1 MPNYTFKFSVENI
14 FVKRNEIEGQNFR
27 FKPVIKRENTTSDD
41 KTKLT
46 QSLSLKIESTKETP
60 FPFDIYIV
68 VKGESILGASNF
80 NDKLIDDLTVILFPY
95 LRTIVQQSTVLMQT
109 NPVVLPLLNVSTF
122 KFDENGVLISF

>member
-1 MPNYTFKFSVENI
+1 MPNYSFKFSVENI
-14 FVKRNEIEGQNFR
+14 FVKRNEIEGQNFL
-27 FKPVIKRENTTSDD
+27 FKPVIQRENTISDD

-68 VKGESILGASNF
+68 VKGESILEPSNF
-80 NDKLIDDLTVILFPY
+80 NNKLIDDLTVILFPY

-122 KFDENGVLISF
+122 KFDENEVLIRF